1 MDLTALRRE
10 IDSIDDELIQLFV
23 KRMDVCAQVADYKK
37 KNNLPILMPARE
49 LEKLEDVAR
58 KAGPEMADYAKQL
71 YALLFQIWDKAEDRR
86 NRERDYKQM
95 KKDFQE
101 FLGAKSVD
109 EPISGDAS
117 PPRSMPILA
126 IIPTACFKK
135 NRKKSNR
142 S

>member
-37 KNNLPILMPARE
+37 KNNLPVLMPARE

-71 YALLFQIWDKAEDRR
+71 YALLFQLS
-86 NRERDYKQM
+86 RDYQALRN
-95 KKDFQE
+95 E
-101 FLGAKSVD
+101 VT
-109 EPISGDAS
+109 P
-117 PPRSMPILA
+117 
-126 IIPTACFKK
+126 
-135 NRKKSNR
+135 
-142 S
+142 